1 MKSRSKQRF
10 IVGISGGVD
19 SAVAALLLVRD
30 GYEVQGLHMNNWDDD
45 GQYCKAAED
54 YRDARKVCADLGI
67 PLHRV
72 NFASE
77 YREQVFND
85 FLNEYSSG
93 GTPNPDVACNR
104 QIKFGA
110 FVDYAIRLGA
120 DRIATGHYAR
130 IERSGTT
137 VKLLKGLDNDKDQT
151 YFLHAV
157 KAKALSRSTFPIG
170 DYTKTE
176 VRRLANDYGFANHAK
191 RDSTGI
197 CFIGERP
204 FREFLS
210 SYLPARTGRIETPDG
225 DYIGTHD
232 GLMYYTLGQR
242 QGLKIGGRKG
252 YKAAP
257 WYVAGKNLASNT
269 LVVVQ
274 NHEHPLLWSSSLVAT
289 NLHWIAGSPPAS
301 NFDCHARTRYRQTEA
316 ACRVQVHADGNI
328 EISFR
333 EPQWA
338 VTPGQYAVLYRQ
350 EECLGGGPIRSSDT
364 QGDQSQPPT
373 LSA

>member
-1 MKSRSKQRF
+1 MNRRSKQRL

-30 GYEVQGLHMNNWDDD
+30 GHEVQGLHMNNWDDD
-45 GQYCKAAED
+45 DQYCKAAED

-72 NFASE
+72 NFARE
-77 YREQVFND
+77 YREQVFDD
-85 FLNEYSSG
+85 FLNEYRRG
-93 GTPNPDVACNR
+93 GTPNPDVVCNR

-110 FVDYAIRLGA
+110 FIDYAMRLGA

-130 IERSGTT
+130 IDRSNPT
-137 VKLLKGLDNDKDQT
+137 VKLLKGFDVDKDQS

-157 KAKALSRSTFPIG
+157 NAKALSCSTFPIG
-170 DYTKTE
+170 GYTKTE

-210 SYLPARTGRIETPDG
+210 GYLPARPGRIETPDG

-232 GLMYYTLGQR
+232 GLMY
-242 QGLKIGGRKG
+242 
-252 YKAAP
+252 
-257 WYVAGKNLASNT
+257 
-269 LVVVQ
+269 
-274 NHEHPLLWSSSLVAT
+274 
-289 NLHWIAGSPPAS
+289 
-301 NFDCHARTRYRQTEA
+301 
-316 ACRVQVHADGNI
+316 
-328 EISFR
+328 
-333 EPQWA
+333 
-338 VTPGQYAVLYRQ
+338 
-350 EECLGGGPIRSSDT
+350 
-364 QGDQSQPPT
+364 
-373 LSA
+373 

>member
-1 MKSRSKQRF
+1 MKNRPKKPL

-19 SAVAALLLVRD
+19 SAVAALLLLRD
-30 GYEVQGLHMNNWDDD
+30 GHEVQGLHMNNWEGDD
-45 GQYCKAAED
+45 QYCKAAED
-54 YRDARKVCADLGI
+54 YRDARKVCSDLGI

-72 NFASE
+72 NFARE
-77 YREQVFND
+77 YREQVFD
-85 FLNEYSSG
+85 GFLNEYRRG
-93 GTPNPDVACNR
+93 GTPNPDVVCNR

-110 FVDYAIRLGA
+110 FIDYAMRLGA

-130 IERSGTT
+130 IDRSNPT
-137 VKLLKGLDNDKDQT
+137 VKLLKGFDVDKDQS

-157 KAKALSRSTFPIG
+157 NAKALSCSTFPIG
-170 DYTKTE
+170 GYTKTE

-210 SYLPARTGRIETPDG
+210 GYLPARPGRIETPDG

-242 QGLKIGGRKG
+242 QGLKIGGRRG
-252 YKAAP
+252 YKAGP
-257 WYVAGKNLASNT
+257 WYVAGKNLARNT
-269 LVVVQ
+269 LLVVQ
-274 NHEHPLLWSSSLVAT
+274 ERRHPLLWSSSLMAA
-289 NLHWIAGSPPAS
+289 NMHWIAGSPPAVD
-301 NFDCHARTRYRQTEA
+301 FDCQVRTRYRQTEA
-316 ACRVQVHADGNI
+316 PCRARVYANGAVG
-328 EISFR
+328 ISFR

-350 EECLGGGPIRSSDT
+350 EECLGGGPIQSSDAW
-364 QGDQSQPPT
+364 GDQSFAPA